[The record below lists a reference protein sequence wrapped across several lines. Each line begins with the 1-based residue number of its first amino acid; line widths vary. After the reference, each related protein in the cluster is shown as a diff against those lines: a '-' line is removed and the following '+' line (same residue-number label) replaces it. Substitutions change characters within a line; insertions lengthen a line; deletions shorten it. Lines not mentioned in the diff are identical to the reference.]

1 MRFKGDRKKAEDVY
15 AGMNPLTAGDVAETI
30 VWVASRPPHV
40 NIDEILIKPTDQA
53 EMGKVF
59 RRMNK

>member
-1 MRFKGDRKKAEDVY
+1 VDI
-15 AGMNPLTAGDVAETI
+15 AETL

-53 EMGKVF
+53 EMGKVWRSGEKLGV
-59 RRMNK
+59 RR